1 MNLFIGRDP
10 GESGGIAFIPDNNP
24 AKAWAVKMPETLGDL
39 HEQMEEIKQMAFD
52 DVCEQMSAIPRDEF
66 WRNFDIKAITPE
78 AKLTPTARVHA
89 CLEKVH
95 SMPGQGVASSFK
107 FGQGFGHLEM
117 ALTAAKIP
125 FTYVTP
131 QKWQKE
137 LGCLTNGNK
146 NVSKSRAQQL
156 FPHIKCTHA
165 ISDAL
170 LIAEYCRRTIR

>member
-1 MNLFIGRDP
+1 
-10 GESGGIAFIPDNNP
+10 
-24 AKAWAVKMPETLGDL
+24 MPETLADL
-39 HEQMEEIKQMAFD
+39 WDLLVEQVGED
-52 DVCEQMSAIPRDEF
+52 PVHR
-66 WRNFDIKAITPE
+66 T
-78 AKLTPTARVHA
+78 LHA
-89 CLEKVH
+89 CLERVH

-107 FGQGFGHLEM
+107 FGQGFGNLEM
-117 ALTAAKIP
+117 ALTAARIP

-137 LGCLTNGNK
+137 LGCLTKGNK

-170 LIAEYCRRTIR
+170 LIAEYCRRTNP

>member
-1 MNLFIGRDP
+1 MKLAIGLDP
-10 GESGGIAFIPDNNP
+10 GCNGAIAFIPDNNP
-24 AKAWAVKMPETLGDL
+24 TKAWAVKMPETLADL
-39 HEQMEEIKQMAFD
+39 WDEINLNAGRIGAELFGGFT
-52 DVCEQMSAIPRDEF
+52 S
-66 WRNFDIKAITPE
+66 
-78 AKLTPTARVHA
+78 VHC

-95 SMPGQGVASSFK
+95 SMPGQGVSSSFK

-137 LGCLTNGNK
+137 LGCLTGGDK
-146 NVSKSRAQQL
+146 NISKARAAQL
-156 FPHIKCTHA
+156 FPHLKITHA
-165 ISDAL
+165 IADGL